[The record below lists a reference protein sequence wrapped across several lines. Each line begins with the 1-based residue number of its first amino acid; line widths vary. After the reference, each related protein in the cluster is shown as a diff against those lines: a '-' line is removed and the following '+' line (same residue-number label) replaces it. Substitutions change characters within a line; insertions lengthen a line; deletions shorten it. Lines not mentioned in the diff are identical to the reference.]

1 MKFFNFFLVPIF
13 CIALAAPA
21 PSQDQ
26 CSASTP
32 NVLQAYS
39 APDGSYELSFNP
51 LPQFHCLANEIL
63 DRIVQEKGCGL
74 AIPRDTPEATAAI
87 AKPGWIDTLQVVWI
101 ITLSDS
107 RDLIIRTLL
116 SMFNTDIKLFT
127 EVEGMGVTIDDISQ
141 QASQVSFKLNARGT
155 WGNASA
161 SCVYNYVNGGITSF
175 LPGGAQDPNGNNL
188 TVNTNYCHARQ

>member
-1 MKFFNFFLVPIF
+1 MKVFNFFLVPIF
-13 CIALAAPA
+13 CVALAAPP
-21 PSQDQ
+21 PSQNQ
-26 CSASTP
+26 CIANTP
-32 NVLQAYS
+32 NVLEYS
-39 APDGSYELSFNP
+39 APDGSYVVSFQP
-51 LPQFHCLANEIL
+51 LAQVHRLANETL

-87 AKPGWIDTLQVVWI
+87 AKRGWFDTLQVVWI

-107 RDLIIRTLL
+107 TDLIIRTLL

-127 EVEGMGVTIDDISQ
+127 EVEGMGVTIDEVSQ

-161 SCVYNYVNGGITSF
+161 SFVYNYVNGGITTF
-175 LPGGAQDPNGNNL
+175 VPGGAQDANGNNL

>member
-1 MKFFNFFLVPIF
+1 MKVFNFFLIPIF
-13 CIALAAPA
+13 CVALAAPA
-21 PSQDQ
+21 PSQNQ
-26 CSASTP
+26 CIANTP
-32 NVLQAYS
+32 NVLQYS
-39 APDGSYELSFNP
+39 APDGST
-51 LPQFHCLANEIL
+51 
-63 DRIVQEKGCGL
+63 VQEKGCGL

-87 AKPGWIDTLQVVWI
+87 AKRGWFDTLQVVWI

-127 EVEGMGVTIDDISQ
+127 EVEGMGVTIDEVSQ

-161 SCVYNYVNGGITSF
+161 SFVYNYVNGGITTF
-175 LPGGAQDPNGNNL
+175 VPGGAQDANGNNL